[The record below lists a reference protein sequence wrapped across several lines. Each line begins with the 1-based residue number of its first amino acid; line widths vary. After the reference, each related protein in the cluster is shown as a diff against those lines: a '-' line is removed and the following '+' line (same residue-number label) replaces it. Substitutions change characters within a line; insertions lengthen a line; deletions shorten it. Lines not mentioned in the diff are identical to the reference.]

1 MKNFTTSPAVSRNY
15 STVLKIPYCA
25 LQSLLSHE
33 TPVSYNRG
41 LYGWNYDV
49 YAVDGVAIVTGYR
62 NMPGARVPDSIIN
75 DVESRARVLCK
86 TSVEYESTRAAL
98 RVMINQ
104 LIRRAAN
111 S

>member
-15 STVLKIPYCA
+15 STVLKVPYCA

-33 TPVSYNRG
+33 TPVSYTRG

-49 YAVDGVAIVTGYR
+49 YNVGGVAIVTGYR
-62 NMPGARVPDSIIN
+62 NMPGARVPDSIVNQI
-75 DVESRARVLCK
+75 EECARVLCN
-86 TSVEYESTRAAL
+86 TSVDYESTRAAL
-98 RVMINQ
+98 RNMIDL
-104 LIRRAAN
+104 LIARAAN